1 MKTEKQLQ
9 GLLGEDLAT
18 NLLLQKG
25 YRILERNWRCGHLE
39 VDIIAENDDYLVIV
53 EVKTRKSVLFGA
65 PEVFVDMQ
73 KQRHLV
79 RAAMYYA
86 RFKNVTIGGNVKVI
100 SNYGETEIYE
110 KLFRISE
117 DDVIIGISFPRY
129 SNAALQAMTFAKRRG
144 AKAIALTDS
153 MSSPLVAV
161 SDYVLIAKSD
171 IASVV
176 DSLVAPLSMINALI
190 AATVLNLDASVK
202 ETFGTLENIWQEY
215 DVYQNNRKDDAE

>member
-1 MKTEKQLQ
+1 MQSIIFLFTKYQKI
-9 GLLGEDLAT
+9 LGEDLAT

-86 RFKNVTIGGNVKVI
+86 RFKNVTKEIRFDIISVI
-100 SNYGETEIYE
+100 NSPELKEVNHIE
-110 KLFRISE
+110 
-117 DDVIIGISFPRY
+117 
-129 SNAALQAMTFAKRRG
+129 NAFKP
-144 AKAIALTDS
+144 K
-153 MSSPLVAV
+153 
-161 SDYVLIAKSD
+161 
-171 IASVV
+171 
-176 DSLVAPLSMINALI
+176 
-190 AATVLNLDASVK
+190 
-202 ETFGTLENIWQEY
+202 W
-215 DVYQNNRKDDAE
+215 